1 MATVKAEALRA
12 KTPDELKTQLVELK
26 KEQFNLRFQTAG
38 GQVENPSR
46 ARVVRREIARIKT
59 VLGQQASA
67 AKSGKQLMTERTMQG
82 TVVSDKADKTVTVN
96 VERRIM
102 HPVYKKII
110 TQSKKFAAHDAEN
123 RFKEGDS
130 VRIRECAPVSKSK
143 TFEVVYD
150 DVVKG

>member
-1 MATVKAEALRA
+1 MAIVRAEALRA

-67 AKSGKQLMTERTMQG
+67 AK
-82 TVVSDKADKTVTVN
+82 
-96 VERRIM
+96 
-102 HPVYKKII
+102 
-110 TQSKKFAAHDAEN
+110 
-123 RFKEGDS
+123 
-130 VRIRECAPVSKSK
+130 
-143 TFEVVYD
+143 
-150 DVVKG
+150 

>member
-1 MATVKAEALRA
+1 MPK
-12 KTPDELKTQLVELK
+12 
-26 KEQFNLRFQTAG
+26 
-38 GQVENPSR
+38 
-46 ARVVRREIARIKT
+46 
-59 VLGQQASA
+59 
-67 AKSGKQLMTERTMQG
+67 RTIQG
-82 TVVSDKADKTVTVN
+82 TVVSNKADKTVTVS

-123 RFKEGDS
+123 RFKEGDR